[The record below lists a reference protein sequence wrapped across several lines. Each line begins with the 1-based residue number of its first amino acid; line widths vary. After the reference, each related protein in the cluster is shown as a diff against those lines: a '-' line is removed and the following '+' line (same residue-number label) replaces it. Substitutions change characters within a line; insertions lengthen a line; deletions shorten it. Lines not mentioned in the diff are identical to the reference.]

1 MANDLLTSE
10 SGKILMPDSFRQL
23 GDYELDL
30 LKCCYFGWMNSLSLC
45 VNFWQQQLLPLDE

>member
-1 MANDLLTSE
+1 MANDLLPSE
-10 SGKILMPDSFRQL
+10 SGKILVPDSFRQL

-45 VNFWQQQLLPLDE
+45 MNFWQQQLLPLDE